1 MNWKWM
7 KAAGVR
13 MVKTAAQVAIA
24 MLPAAGTLQDVDWR
38 VVASTTALA
47 AIMSLLTSVV
57 TGLPE
62 VSET

>member
-1 MNWKWM
+1 MNRKWM

-13 MVKTAAQVAIA
+13 MIKTAAQTAIA
-24 MLPAAGTLQDVDWR
+24 MLPAAGMLQDVDWM

-62 VSET
+62 VDT